1 MKCLAQAQRI
11 GHLRAEDKPWLKTLL
26 QSTFLM
32 LPLLQATTRLQNTFQ
47 AHPFLKSSRWIKY
60 LLRVEAQSHSW
71 VLAVT

>member
-1 MKCLAQAQRI
+1 
-11 GHLRAEDKPWLKTLL
+11 
-26 QSTFLM
+26 M

-71 VLAVT
+71 ALAVT